1 MKKQNTI
8 LTIFRKECA
17 RFFGDRALVFTSI
30 IMPGLM
36 LYLIYTLMG
45 NGMRQD
51 VEEEMSKAGAE
62 VAMYVEN
69 LPAAIVP
76 LIDSCPLLIESGVY
90 DSTVFQKVRDKENA
104 AIYVV
109 FPEGLDSYMAE
120 APGHY
125 PDSAFQIRIYYNSEN
140 PASQQAYYTISSA
153 VEGWELSRLPNIVD
167 INGDADEV
175 LDLVDEAFDLV
186 DEASAQE
193 DFMDNLLSEL
203 IPILILMMLFSATMS
218 VAPTAIAGEKER
230 GTIATLLVTPMRRSE
245 LAWGKILSLSLFA
258 LLSGCSSFLGIM
270 LSLPKMIGGDELD
283 MSVSYAVTDYVVLL
297 AVILSTV
304 LVMISA
310 VSLLSAL
317 AKDTKQAGTLTVPF
331 MLAILAIGMSP
342 LLGGGEPPSGVVSYL
357 LPFYNSVQVM
367 SSVFARKA
375 VLTHVVATVGS
386 NVVYTGIAVWTLA
399 KMFNSEKIMFKK

>member
-51 VEEEMSKAGAE
+51 VEEEISKAGAE

-109 FPEGLDSYMAE
+109 FPEGLDTYMAQSRDS
-120 APGHY
+120 Y
-125 PDSAFQIRIYYNSEN
+125 PDSAFQMRIYYNSEN

-153 VEGWELSRLPNIVD
+153 VEEWELSLLPNIID
-167 INGDADEV
+167 INGDA
-175 LDLVDEAFDLV
+175 DEAFDLV

-270 LSLPKMIGGDELD
+270 LSLPKMMGGDELD
-283 MSVSYAVTDYVVLL
+283 MSVSYAVADYVVLL

-386 NVVYTGIAVWTLA
+386 NVVYTGIAVWILA

>member
-109 FPEGLDSYMAE
+109 FPEGLDTYMAQSRDS
-120 APGHY
+120 Y
-125 PDSAFQIRIYYNSEN
+125 PDSAFQMRIYYNSEN

-153 VEGWELSRLPNIVD
+153 VEEWELSLLPNIID
-167 INGDADEV
+167 INGDA
-175 LDLVDEAFDLV
+175 DEAFDLV

-270 LSLPKMIGGDELD
+270 LSLPKMMGGDELD

-386 NVVYTGIAVWTLA
+386 NVVYTGIAVWILA

>member
-62 VAMYVEN
+62 VVMYVEN

-90 DSTVFQKVRDKENA
+90 DSTVFQKVRDKDNA
-104 AIYVV
+104 AVYVV
-109 FPEGLDSYMAE
+109 FPEGLDTYMAQSRDS
-120 APGHY
+120 Y
-125 PDSAFQIRIYYNSEN
+125 PDSAFQMRIYYNSEN

-153 VEGWELSRLPNIVD
+153 VEEWELSLLPNIID
-167 INGDADEV
+167 INGDA
-175 LDLVDEAFDLV
+175 DEAFDLV

-270 LSLPKMIGGDELD
+270 LSLPKMMGGDELD

>member
-62 VAMYVEN
+62 VVMYVEN

-76 LIDSCPLLIESGVY
+76 IIDSCPLLIESGVY
-90 DSTVFQKVRDKENA
+90 DSTVFQKVRDKDNA
-104 AIYVV
+104 AVYVV
-109 FPEGLDSYMAE
+109 FPEGLDTYMAE

-125 PDSAFQIRIYYNSEN
+125 PDSAFQMRIYYNSEN

-153 VEGWELSRLPNIVD
+153 VEEWELSLLPNIID
-167 INGDADEV
+167 INGDA
-175 LDLVDEAFDLV
+175 DEAFDLV

-203 IPILILMMLFSATMS
+203 IPILILMMLFSATMA

-270 LSLPKMIGGDELD
+270 LSLPKMMGGDELD

-357 LPFYNSVQVM
+357 LPFYNSVQAM

>member
-51 VEEEMSKAGAE
+51 VEEEISKAGAE

-109 FPEGLDSYMAE
+109 FPEGLDSYMAQSRDS
-120 APGHY
+120 Y
-125 PDSAFQIRIYYNSEN
+125 PDSAFQMRIYYNSEN

-153 VEGWELSRLPNIVD
+153 VEEWELSLLPNIID
-167 INGDADEV
+167 INGDA
-175 LDLVDEAFDLV
+175 DEAFDLV

-203 IPILILMMLFSATMS
+203 IPILILMMLFSATMA

-270 LSLPKMIGGDELD
+270 LSLPKMMGGDELD

-386 NVVYTGIAVWTLA
+386 NVVYTGIAVWILA

>member
-51 VEEEMSKAGAE
+51 VEEEISKAGAE

-109 FPEGLDSYMAE
+109 FPEGLDTYMAQSRDS
-120 APGHY
+120 Y
-125 PDSAFQIRIYYNSEN
+125 PDSAFQMRIYYNSEN

-153 VEGWELSRLPNIVD
+153 VEEWELSLLPNIID
-167 INGDADEV
+167 INGDA
-175 LDLVDEAFDLV
+175 DEAFDLV

-270 LSLPKMIGGDELD
+270 LSLPKMMGGDELD

-357 LPFYNSVQVM
+357 LPFYNSVQAM

>member
-51 VEEEMSKAGAE
+51 VEEEMSKASAE
-62 VAMYVEN
+62 VVMYVEN

-109 FPEGLDSYMAE
+109 FPEGLDSYMAQSRDS
-120 APGHY
+120 Y
-125 PDSAFQIRIYYNSEN
+125 PDSAFQMRIYYNSEN

-153 VEGWELSRLPNIVD
+153 VEEWELSLLPNIID
-167 INGDADEV
+167 INGDA
-175 LDLVDEAFDLV
+175 DEAFDLV

-270 LSLPKMIGGDELD
+270 LSLPKMMGGDELD
-283 MSVSYAVTDYVVLL
+283 MSVSYAVADYVVLL

-386 NVVYTGIAVWTLA
+386 NVVYTGIAVWILA